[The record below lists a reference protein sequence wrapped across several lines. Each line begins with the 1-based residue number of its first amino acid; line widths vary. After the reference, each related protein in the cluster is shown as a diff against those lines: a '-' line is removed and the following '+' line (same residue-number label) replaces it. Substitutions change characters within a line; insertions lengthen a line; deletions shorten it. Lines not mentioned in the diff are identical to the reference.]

1 MLPAALVGSPLNG
14 VVLRHLKRQIQEISR
29 IIRTNTTISS
39 WLLHIVDANGRCQ
52 VWGREAVR
60 RRLGAHARTA
70 CVRASCQSKQH
81 DAKGCAAGQR
91 SSGVEPPHGNHA
103 AYMLFK
109 SKLLARRWMQGAGA
123 GGGRRWDGAGGGS
136 GRGERRVYRKI
147 NTEFTET
154 WYRFGDARSCPLA
167 SQVGRRRSSQNIKNR
182 APLHTYSALVHIVEL
197 FAA

>member
-1 MLPAALVGSPLNG
+1 MRVLPAALVGSPLNG

-103 AYMLFK
+103 ACMLFK
-109 SKLLARRWMQGAGA
+109 SELLAPLDARRRSRRVA
-123 GGGRRWDGAGGGS
+123 GGGRGQRGDSTQSLLKPGIDLGVHGGAGAAAAETTKTVPATIQYCRIQLNCS
-136 GRGERRVYRKI
+136 QHERAFRCAV
-147 NTEFTET
+147 
-154 WYRFGDARSCPLA
+154 A
-167 SQVGRRRSSQNIKNR
+167 
-182 APLHTYSALVHIVEL
+182 
-197 FAA
+197 